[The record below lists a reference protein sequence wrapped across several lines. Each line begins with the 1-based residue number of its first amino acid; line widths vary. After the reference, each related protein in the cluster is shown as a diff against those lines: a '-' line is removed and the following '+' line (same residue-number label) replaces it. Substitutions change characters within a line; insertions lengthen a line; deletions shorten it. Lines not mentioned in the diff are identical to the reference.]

1 MIQYLSSIHET
12 LGLVAVP
19 VIPALKRQSQ
29 EEQNSK
35 VILSYILV

>member
-12 LGLVAVP
+12 LGLEAVS

-35 VILSYILV
+35 VILSYTLV